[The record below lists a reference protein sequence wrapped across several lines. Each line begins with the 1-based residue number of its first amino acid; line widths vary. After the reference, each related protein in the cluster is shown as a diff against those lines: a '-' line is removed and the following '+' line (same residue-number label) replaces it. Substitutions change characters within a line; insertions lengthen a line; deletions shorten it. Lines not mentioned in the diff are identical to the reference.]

1 MKETAF
7 EFLPLHE
14 VAEVTP
20 MPPETKVVPPSGGL
34 NTEIST
40 VPGCAISVAVML
52 ATNW

>member
-14 VAEVTP
+14 VVEVTP

-34 NTEIST
+34 NANTTT
-40 VPGCAISVAVML
+40 VPGCAMSAAVM
-52 ATNW
+52 AANS